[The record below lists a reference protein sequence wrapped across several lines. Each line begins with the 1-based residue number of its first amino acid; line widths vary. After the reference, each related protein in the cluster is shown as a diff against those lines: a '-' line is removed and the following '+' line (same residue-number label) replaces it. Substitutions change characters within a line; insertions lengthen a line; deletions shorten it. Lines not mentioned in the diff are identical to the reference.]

1 MGYLT
6 TLTIYNDG
14 VHLIKKKSKELC
26 EKIYL
31 AALDGRKVNTIGH
44 IDHVNLITVQKCR
57 HADDHTIYV
66 HMGNTLCEMNAYSKE
81 TLEIMKR
88 NPEYFKN
95 MLSEMEWQ
103 VKELKKKFKESQ
115 DGAEG

>member
-14 VHLIKKKSKELC
+14 VHLITKNSKKLC
-26 EKIYL
+26 EKIYS
-31 AALDGRKVNTIGH
+31 AAIGGRKRTTIGH
-44 IDHVNLITVQKCR
+44 ENHANLITVQKCR

-66 HMGNTLCEMNAYSKE
+66 HMGNTLCEMNAYSDD
-81 TLEIMKR
+81 TLETMKR
-88 NPEYFKN
+88 NPEYFKD
-95 MLSEMEWQ
+95 MLKEMEWQ

-115 DGAEG
+115 NGAEG